1 MKNTLSILF
10 AFLATISF
18 AQTNGIAYN
27 IYDQKGK
34 ELSFEKFIKN
44 TSKNEV
50 LLFGEY
56 HNNSIIH
63 WLQLQTLKALKT
75 QEQNLVIGAEMFET
89 DNQLLIDEYFLGLVK
104 QSNFEKE
111 MKLWNNYS
119 TDYKPIL
126 EFAYETNSKFVA
138 TNIPRRYAS
147 IVSSKGLDYLD
158 SLSEEAKSYIAPL
171 PIKFGLEIPGY
182 QEMLKMMGMHGDE
195 SKSINFVAAQ
205 ASKDATMAHFIEKN
219 LKPNSIFVH
228 FNGDF
233 HSKEFGGI
241 YWYLKRN
248 NVDLKVETIAVV
260 ESENFEFEKDYEK
273 LGNYIILIPTD
284 MTKTY

>member
-1 MKNTLSILF
+1 
-10 AFLATISF
+10 
-18 AQTNGIAYN
+18 
-27 IYDQKGK
+27 
-34 ELSFEKFIKN
+34 
-44 TSKNEV
+44 
-50 LLFGEY
+50 
-56 HNNSIIH
+56 
-63 WLQLQTLKALKT
+63 
-75 QEQNLVIGAEMFET
+75 
-89 DNQLLIDEYFLGLVK
+89 
-104 QSNFEKE
+104 
-111 MKLWNNYS
+111 
-119 TDYKPIL
+119 
-126 EFAYETNSKFVA
+126 
-138 TNIPRRYAS
+138 
-147 IVSSKGLDYLD
+147 
-158 SLSEEAKSYIAPL
+158 
-171 PIKFGLEIPGY
+171 
-182 QEMLKMMGMHGDE
+182 MHGDE